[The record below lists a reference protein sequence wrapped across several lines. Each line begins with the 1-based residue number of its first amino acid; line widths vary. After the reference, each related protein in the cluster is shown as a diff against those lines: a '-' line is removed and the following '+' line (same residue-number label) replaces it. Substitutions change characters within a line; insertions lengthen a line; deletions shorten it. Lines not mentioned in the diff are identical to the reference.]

1 MRPKPVQARSGL
13 LIALSAMASI
23 SVPAGAAGDWQA
35 GAGADWQ
42 KILAAAKQEGRV
54 VVSGHP
60 ALSQPLAKA
69 FTRDTGIRLEYLGGE
84 LNELSTRLSR
94 EAKAGN
100 VTVDVALGGGTEIRM
115 LHDGLLNPIKPQLLL
130 PGVLDSRNWRDG
142 SMKWMDKGGAYLLKG
157 SAYVSGFPVV
167 NADIVKPDAITSWKD
182 LLKPEYKGKIASY
195 DPRGSGPGQGCAAY
209 LADTFGIEFVKA
221 LYLGQKVTYTK
232 DGRQLAEWA
241 ARGAYPIIL
250 GSVQTGIR
258 PFVAQGIRLQP
269 ISPKDGPG
277 YLTSGFSVL
286 KQAKGVP
293 HPHAATVFI
302 NWYASKPGQE
312 AYSRAMIEASTRAD
326 IEVEEI
332 PAHVIPK
339 PGVKYLNTY
348 EEGWY
353 TNIRPKIAKQI
364 IEALGGR

>member
-1 MRPKPVQARSGL
+1 MRHKIGL
-13 LIALSAMASI
+13 LTGFCLIV
-23 SVPAGAAGDWQA
+23 SVSGRVGAAGDWQA
-35 GAGADWQ
+35 GAPADWQ
-42 KILAAAKQEGRV
+42 RLLAAAKQEGKV

-60 ALSQPLAKA
+60 ALARPLSKA

-84 LNELSTRLSR
+84 LNELSTRLAR

-100 VTVDVALGGGTEIRM
+100 VTVDVALGGGTEIRT
-115 LHDGLLNPIKPQLLL
+115 LRDGLLNPIKPQLLL
-130 PGVLDSRNWRDG
+130 PSVLDSRNWRDG
-142 SMKWMDKGGAYLLKG
+142 KMKWMDSNGAYLMKG

-167 NADIVKPDAITSWKD
+167 NTDIIKPGSITSWKD

-195 DPRGSGPGQGCAAY
+195 DPRGSGPGQGSAAY

-258 PFVAQGIRLQP
+258 LFVAQGIRLQP
-269 ISPKDGPG
+269 ISLKDGPG

-286 KQAKGVP
+286 KQPKGVP

-312 AYSRAMIEASTRAD
+312 VYSRTMMEASTRAD
-326 IEVEEI
+326 IEVEEV
-332 PAHVIPK
+332 PEHVIPK

-348 EEGWY
+348 EEVWY